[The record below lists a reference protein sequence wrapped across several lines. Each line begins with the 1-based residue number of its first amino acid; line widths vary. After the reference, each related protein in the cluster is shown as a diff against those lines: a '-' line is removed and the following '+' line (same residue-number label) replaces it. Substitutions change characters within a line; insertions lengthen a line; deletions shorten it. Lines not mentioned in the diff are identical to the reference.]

1 MYINICFFF
10 LAKVT
15 DWCKNVFEQNVVIF
29 SSEEVVLHWKLSSQ
43 ENFQRMRP
51 KLMTNYNF
59 DPHTEASRQRD
70 NTGTFNRL
78 SGSSES
84 AYSSIMCRIA
94 SCSQVAGGKN
104 QTLM

>member
-1 MYINICFFF
+1 MYVNKWVFFV
-10 LAKVT
+10 KVT
-15 DWCKNVFEQNVVIF
+15 DWYRNVFEQNVVIF

-70 NTGTFNRL
+70 NTGRL
-78 SGSSES
+78 TGFLVHH
-84 AYSSIMCRIA
+84 
-94 SCSQVAGGKN
+94 SQLIHGV
-104 QTLM
+104 T